1 MVGAGKG
8 EGPVVNTLR
17 KEPVSSTNAKT
28 LKLGLSGW
36 ARVQQGETGGGEE
49 ESTRGG
55 GNSRN
60 RDTKGEEYRVFS
72 EHWAILF
79 GGSTGSMR
87 WGTNMKRMS
96 GLKGGAFDHGAETL
110 VTGDREL
117 V

>member
-8 EGPVVNTLR
+8 EGQVVNTLR

-36 ARVQQGETGGGEE
+36 ARVQPGETGGGEE

-60 RDTKGEEYRVFS
+60 RDTKGEEYRVCS
-72 EHWAILF
+72 RNTEQSSLV
-79 GGSTGSMR
+79 
-87 WGTNMKRMS
+87 
-96 GLKGGAFDHGAETL
+96 GAQDP
-110 VTGDREL
+110 
-117 V
+117 